1 MKINVKIPKDL
12 GAITLAQYKHY
23 LDIQSKNKDDKFLQ
37 AKMIEIFCDISL
49 SNVYKLK
56 YNDSLEIISILTKM
70 FEQKPQL
77 VKKFKIGK
85 TEYGFNPS
93 LDDLTLGEYM
103 DLDTY
108 IGDWTNIE
116 KAMNVLYRPITASL
130 GSKYSIKEYEAKENL
145 DILKMP
151 MDAVNSSIFFLSFR
165 DGLIESYDELF
176 GQQSRGSLD
185 RVSQF
190 AERYGWFNSLFGLAG
205 GDITKFKYITKLN
218 VHECLLMLEFMK
230 AKNEL
235 ESTQIKSKFK

>member
-151 MDAVNSSIFFLSFR
+151 MDAVNSSIFFFYHLGMDLSKAMMNYLDSNQEVALTEYLNLQNAT
-165 DGLIESYDELF
+165 DGSIPYLDSLEEIL
-176 GQQSRGSLD
+176 QSLNI
-185 RVSQF
+185 SQ
-190 AERYGWFNSLFGLAG
+190 N
-205 GDITKFKYITKLN
+205 
-218 VHECLLMLEFMK
+218 
-230 AKNEL
+230 
-235 ESTQIKSKFK
+235 